1 MLKRPLLGLLAAL
14 SLTLVGCALSPQQL
28 SPQPKLT
35 GPLTPVGQGQPVVV
49 RVADGRPSPVLGTRG
64 GIYADTS
71 AISVQGQ
78 DILPRLQ
85 AEAEAAVRLLGF
97 TPSPNAYNAPQLTL
111 TLADLKYQSPK
122 ETYVTEANISA
133 SFRVDVQNSSRRYS
147 GKYGASLNQRF
158 GTAPNQQ
165 TNTKLVSDVLSDAMT
180 RAFKDPTIG
189 QVLSQQ

>member
-1 MLKRPLLGLLAAL
+1 MLKRSLLGLLAAL

-28 SPQPKLT
+28 SPQPRLT

-64 GIYADTS
+64 GIYSDTS
-71 AISVQGQ
+71 TISVQGQ

-111 TLADLKYQSPK
+111 TLADLKYVSPK
-122 ETYVTEANISA
+122 ETYVTEATISA
-133 SFRVDVQNSSRRYS
+133 SFRVDVQNATRRYS

-158 GTAPNQQ
+158 GSAPNQQ
-165 TNTKLVSDVLSDAMT
+165 TNTKLVGDVLSDALT

-189 QVLSQQ
+189 QVLAQ

>member
-35 GPLTPVGQGQPVVV
+35 GSLTPVGQGQPVVV

-64 GIYADTS
+64 GIYAETS
-71 AISVQGQ
+71 AISVQSQ
-78 DILPRLQ
+78 DLLPRLQ

-122 ETYVTEANISA
+122 EGVYVTEATISA
-133 SFRVDVQNSSRRYS
+133 SFRVDVQNSTRRYS

-165 TNTKLVSDVLSDAMT
+165 TNTKLVTDVLSDALT

-189 QVLSQQ
+189 QLLAQ